1 MTNPATLGIHQ
12 TAIGQWGDDSYQV
25 DTALRAQVKGAR
37 RRLPCEAWVTDCLS
51 YSNLRGSQ
59 HIPKEF
65 MLVPVLLSGGVGSRL
80 WPVSRAARPKQ
91 FLPLGGEG
99 SMLQET
105 QRRLAGLECAPTV
118 VVCNAEHRFMV
129 AEQLRDECDQ
139 SATIILEPAGRNTAP
154 AIALAALHV
163 HRTAPE
169 ALLLVL
175 PADHHITDPRTF
187 RDTVAVAHA
196 HAAAG
201 KLMTFGVVPSRPETG
216 YGYVRCGEALGEGIF
231 DLAQFVEKPDAA
243 TAEQYVAAGQY
254 LWNSG
259 MFLFRADR
267 YLAELARHQPDMLAA
282 CEAAMSA
289 GEEDLDFIRPN
300 ADAFLGSPADSIDY
314 AVMEHTE
321 QGGVASLSCGWSDVG
336 AWPALWDIG
345 KPDDLGNVSEGDVLL
360 QDARDN
366 YIRSESRLVAAVG
379 VDNLVVVE
387 TPDAVM
393 VGARDQMQQIKQIV
407 EALSRAER
415 PEATVHQRVYRP
427 WGSYES
433 LVVGEQFQVK
443 RLTVTPGQTLS
454 LQLHHHRAE
463 HWVVVS
469 GQAEIIRGEE
479 QLTLGPDESTYIPIG
494 MKHRLANRS
503 DRPLEVI
510 EVQSGPYL
518 GEDDIV
524 RFDDVYGREETPT

>member
-1 MTNPATLGIHQ
+1 
-12 TAIGQWGDDSYQV
+12 V
-25 DTALRAQVKGAR
+25 
-37 RRLPCEAWVTDCLS
+37 
-51 YSNLRGSQ
+51 
-59 HIPKEF
+59 
-65 MLVPVLLSGGVGSRL
+65 
-80 WPVSRAARPKQ
+80 
-91 FLPLGGEG
+91 
-99 SMLQET
+99 
-105 QRRLAGLECAPTV
+105 
-118 VVCNAEHRFMV
+118 
-129 AEQLRDECDQ
+129 
-139 SATIILEPAGRNTAP
+139 
-154 AIALAALHV
+154 
-163 HRTAPE
+163 
-169 ALLLVL
+169 
-175 PADHHITDPRTF
+175 
-187 RDTVAVAHA
+187 
-196 HAAAG
+196 
-201 KLMTFGVVPSRPETG
+201 
-216 YGYVRCGEALGEGIF
+216 
-231 DLAQFVEKPDAA
+231 
-243 TAEQYVAAGQY
+243 
-254 LWNSG
+254 
-259 MFLFRADR
+259 
-267 YLAELARHQPDMLAA
+267 
-282 CEAAMSA
+282 
-289 GEEDLDFIRPN
+289 DLDFIRPN

-336 AWPALWDIG
+336 AWPALWEIG

-510 EVQSGPYL
+510 EVQSGSYL

>member
-1 MTNPATLGIHQ
+1 
-12 TAIGQWGDDSYQV
+12 
-25 DTALRAQVKGAR
+25 
-37 RRLPCEAWVTDCLS
+37 
-51 YSNLRGSQ
+51 
-59 HIPKEF
+59 
-65 MLVPVLLSGGVGSRL
+65 MLIPVLLSGGVGSRL
-80 WPVSRAARPKQ
+80 WPLSRAARPKQ
-91 FLPLGGEG
+91 FLPLGGQG

-105 QRRLAGLECAPTV
+105 QRRLAGLDCGPTV

-139 SATIILEPAGRNTAP
+139 AATIILEPAGRNTAP

-163 HRTAPE
+163 KRTAPE

-175 PADHHITDPRTF
+175 PADHHVTEPHAFVT
-187 RDTVAVAHA
+187 TVAAAQA

-216 YGYVRCGEALGEGIF
+216 YGYVRCGEAMAEGIF
-231 DLAQFVEKPDAA
+231 ELAEFVEKPDAA
-243 TAEQYVAAGQY
+243 TAERYVAAGQY

-267 YLAELARHQPDMLAA
+267 YLAQLAQRQPEMLAA
-282 CEAAMSA
+282 CEAAMDA
-289 GEEDLDFIRPN
+289 GEQDLDFIRPN
-300 ADAFLGSPADSIDY
+300 AEAFLTSPSNSIDY
-314 AVMEHTE
+314 AVMEQIE
-321 QGGVASLSCGWSDVG
+321 QGGVARLSCGWSDVG
-336 AWPALWDIG
+336 AWPSLWEIG
-345 KPDDLGNVSEGDVLL
+345 EADGCGNVSEGDVLL
-360 QDARDN
+360 QDAHDN

-379 VDNLVVVE
+379 VDSLVVVE

-393 VGARDQMQQIKQIV
+393 VGARDQMQQIKQVV
-407 EALSRAER
+407 EALSKAKRS
-415 PEATVHQRVYRP
+415 EATVHQRVYRP

-469 GQAEIIRGEE
+469 GQAEITRGEE

-494 MKHRLANRS
+494 MKHRLANRGGQ
-503 DRPLEVI
+503 PLEVI
-510 EVQSGPYL
+510 EVQSGAYL

-524 RFDDVYGREETPT
+524 RFDDVYGREEMPT